1 MVPSEDLGNLPPSE
15 LREPHRAPPLLAA
28 LEYICIVD
36 MMWHTS
42 SYDVTKKCTDPLNLP
57 PPVGP
62 LDLFYYS
69 FSCLLSFIR
78 IIMSQDQKIKLHT
91 CEKVGLL
98 EEFLLYKFKMKQ
110 PILREDMLK
119 IVSPKYQNQFAEI
132 LRKVSEHIEVV
143 FAVDLKKVNPT
154 HHLYDLVSKL
164 KLPNNGRIH
173 AGKGLPKT
181 GLLMTLLSV
190 IFLKGNCANE
200 EDIWQFLNMMQICV
214 GKKYYLYGEP
224 RKLITQDFVKLK
236 YLEYCQVP
244 SSYPAYYKFLWVTRV
259 YSETSKMKV
268 LEYLAKVSNIA
279 PGTFSSQYEEALMD
293 EEERAQARIAA
304 KTGTTAV
311 AKIVSRPSSTAS
323 PNPTEV

>member
-1 MVPSEDLGNLPPSE
+1 
-15 LREPHRAPPLLAA
+15 
-28 LEYICIVD
+28 
-36 MMWHTS
+36 
-42 SYDVTKKCTDPLNLP
+42 
-57 PPVGP
+57 
-62 LDLFYYS
+62 
-69 FSCLLSFIR
+69 
-78 IIMSQDQKIKLHT
+78 MSQDQKIKLHT

-244 SSYPAYYKFLWVTRV
+244 SSYPAHYKFLWVTRV

-293 EEERAQARIAA
+293 EEESPSQNCSQDWHYCSGQDCFEA
-304 KTGTTAV
+304 KFN
-311 AKIVSRPSSTAS
+311 SFSQPY
-323 PNPTEV
+323 